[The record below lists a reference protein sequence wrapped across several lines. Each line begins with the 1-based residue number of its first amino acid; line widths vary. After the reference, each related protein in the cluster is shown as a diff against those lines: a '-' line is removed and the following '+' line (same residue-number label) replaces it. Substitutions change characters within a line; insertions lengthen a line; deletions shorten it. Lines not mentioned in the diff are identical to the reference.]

1 MEKKKFMDLNRETA
15 MRLWGVFFGKNTNAV
30 DYAGREIRK
39 GAYNDRNSQY
49 GWNVDHI
56 LPVSKGGKTADHN
69 LICCHI
75 LTNDEKANSFPL
87 FNANNQKFKIVK
99 KQNHYEILN
108 ASDETNNAELKKTN
122 SNNEVNFY
130 DAADG
135 IRLYKKLKG
144 MQNKER
150 WIAYIAVRIKNIRDS
165 AIVEFIEQVF
175 NDSNISFF
183 IKDLFGP
190 GFRTDYNDD
199 LTILIEC
206 KVPYKENVNTELDK
220 CGLLNTYLYNNF
232 LNNGLISSYDIYYYI
247 NCYKNNKEYYN
258 DSYKTRQKVLNDINK
273 SRMYYS
279 SLSNR
284 LYINELVRVNLIG
297 KPKTN
302 EAEKSGEYYSY
313 DYYFPKLS
321 KDLRKENEE

>member
-1 MEKKKFMDLNRETA
+1 MTNLHSFYYGEEKVYGFKQRDCYEAVGCF
-15 MRLWGVFFGKNTNAV
+15 FFGKNTNAV

-56 LPVSKGGKTADHN
+56 LPVSRGGKTADHN

-144 MQNKER
+144 IQNKKG
-150 WIAYIAVRIKNIRDS
+150 WI
-165 AIVEFIEQVF
+165 
-175 NDSNISFF
+175 
-183 IKDLFGP
+183 G
-190 GFRTDYNDD
+190 
-199 LTILIEC
+199 
-206 KVPYKENVNTELDK
+206 
-220 CGLLNTYLYNNF
+220 
-232 LNNGLISSYDIYYYI
+232 YI
-247 NCYKNNKEYYN
+247 N
-258 DSYKTRQKVLNDINK
+258 T
-273 SRMYYS
+273 
-279 SLSNR
+279 
-284 LYINELVRVNLIG
+284 LYISDLVNDNLVDT
-297 KPKTN
+297 PKVT
-302 EAEKSGEYYSY
+302 EEDRRGSYYKY
-313 DYYFPKLS
+313 DYFFTKLS
-321 KDLRKENEE
+321 KDLRKESEE

>member
-1 MEKKKFMDLNRETA
+1 MDLNRETA
-15 MRLWGVFFGKNTNAV
+15 MRLWGVFFGKKTNAV

-108 ASDETNNAELKKTN
+108 ASDTTKNKKQMEKYSHN
-122 SNNEVNFY
+122 DINFY

-144 MQNKER
+144 TQNKKR
-150 WIAYIAVRIKNIRDS
+150 WIAYIAIRMKKIKDS
-165 AIVEFIEQVF
+165 AIVEFVEQVF
-175 NDSNISFF
+175 YDKNINFYINNQLGLAF
-183 IKDLFGP
+183 KI
-190 GFRTDYNDD
+190 DYNDD

-206 KVPYKENVNTELDK
+206 EVPYKENINDELDK
-220 CGLLNTYLYNNF
+220 CVLLNTYLNDYFFTNES
-232 LNNGLISSYDIYYYI
+232 LSLYEICYYV
-247 NCYKNNKEYYN
+247 NCFESNKEYYN
-258 DSYKTRQKVLNDINK
+258 DGCKVRQKVLRDINSK
-273 SRMYYS
+273 SGYYN
-279 SLSNR
+279 SLTNT
-284 LYINELVRVNLIG
+284 LFINEIVKLNLVDSPKVNEEDKKG
-297 KPKTN
+297 D
-302 EAEKSGEYYSY
+302 YYKY
-313 DYYFPKLS
+313 DYYFSKLS
-321 KDLRKENEE
+321 KDLRKESEE